1 MLVVL
6 RSSTFVQKMH
16 RSDVPL
22 LFFKV
27 FSTFVPKY
35 HLALKWWIIAT
46 KSQIRSQIRF
56 RLVWI
61 KSSINVLLCSGHNG
75 SMSFRRAF
83 FQRKL
88 SFWTYTARKE
98 TVKSAFRFCFLFKS
112 PDFARTLLSDS
123 HVVVAPDRIWNR
135 SALNIS
141 QAWWSGGPHW
151 SLWYQ
156 LQIMF
161 EYDGKNQKVGVH
173 PQILWNVGAHKES
186 PPRRN
191 KIII

>member
-1 MLVVL
+1 
-6 RSSTFVQKMH
+6 
-16 RSDVPL
+16 
-22 LFFKV
+22 
-27 FSTFVPKY
+27 
-35 HLALKWWIIAT
+35 
-46 KSQIRSQIRF
+46 
-56 RLVWI
+56 
-61 KSSINVLLCSGHNG
+61 
-75 SMSFRRAF
+75 MSFLRAF
-83 FQRKL
+83 FHWASHRWSCHSGLTLHGKRQRSL
-88 SFWTYTARKE
+88 PF
-98 TVKSAFRFCFLFKS
+98 VFVFFFKS

-123 HVVVAPDRIWNR
+123 HVVVAPDRIWDR

-186 PPRRN
+186 PPWMAGRGWTGSKGSPTVLHPFLLRY
-191 KIII
+191 KSFWGAACLWRQLWAQLPHRQGDLPSHHRSGW